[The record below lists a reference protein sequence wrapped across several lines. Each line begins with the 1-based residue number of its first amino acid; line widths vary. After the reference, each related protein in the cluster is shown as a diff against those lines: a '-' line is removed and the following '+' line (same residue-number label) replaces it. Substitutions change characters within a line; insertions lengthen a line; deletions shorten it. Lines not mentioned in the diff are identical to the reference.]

1 MRSILEKAIVHLL
14 NENED
19 KAAEMFHKFTV
30 ERSRQIHESLRQG
43 ADPILEE
50 GWDEMSEHYFTEEDL
65 DGVEDHE
72 EEDAAEEADHD
83 AEEHMEE
90 PAGEEASEE
99 MHDEEA
105 VEDDAEDHEDHEE
118 EHDEESHEEHM
129 EIEDRLEKLEDDL
142 AKMTAEFEKMNADEQ
157 AEDEVEAQEEM
168 ADKIEDDMGDS
179 VEECMDESEEEFSD
193 LGESIAHELE
203 KISLTLADGKFLDG
217 SSVENKNK
225 ADPMFGKKADVS
237 DAKPSSTKQASD
249 DSFER
254 EKAPEAK
261 PAMKKS
267 RARAKAT
274 DGMETV
280 SKEGDKAALLNK
292 DFAGK

>member
-19 KAAEMFHKFTV
+19 KAAELFHKFTV

-65 DGVEDHE
+65 EGVEDHE
-72 EEDAAEEADHD
+72 EETADEADHD

-90 PAGEEASEE
+90 PAEEGEES
-99 MHDEEA
+99 HDDMSD
-105 VEDDAEDHEDHEE
+105 EDKEDHEE
-118 EHDEESHEEHM
+118 EHEEESHEEHM

-157 AEDEVEAQEEM
+157 AEDEDMDAQEEM

-179 VEECMDESEEEFSD
+179 VEECMDETMEESEDEEYSD
-193 LGESIAHELE
+193 ISESIVNELE

-217 SSVENKNK
+217 SSVDNEDK
-225 ADPMFGKKADVS
+225 AAPMFGKKAETS
-237 DAKPSSTKQASD
+237 DAKPSPTKQTSN
-249 DSFER
+249 DSFDR
-254 EKAPEAK
+254 EAAPQAK

-274 DGMETV
+274 DGMEKLN
-280 SKEGDKAALLNK
+280 KEGDKAALLNK